1 MAYANGIFVVLL
13 NSLIGLAYFKYI

>member
-13 NSLIGLAYFKYI
+13 NGLISLAYLKYI